1 MIRVCVI
8 DAFTR
13 EPFGGNRAGVVYWAD
28 SLADAIVRR
37 LPSEIASSET
47 VFVYRPVGG
56 SPRFRFLTPTGVE
69 VDACGHGTVAAL
81 HALHEVGLVREG
93 LLRIS
98 TNAGELVASVGG
110 DPTYAIRMAETGVRP
125 LEVERVRVA
134 RALGVDPSEVEHSL
148 PIARVSV
155 GIPWLMVPLR
165 SVEAVLS
172 ARPKMEDVRALSVDL
187 GSVGIY
193 AFSGSGE
200 FVSRAFAPAIG
211 VDEDPVTGTGAA
223 CLAAYANSYMRLEAV
238 EVRQGHAFG
247 RVGVVRAWID
257 EGGRAWIGGEA
268 VTVVRGEL
276 AAEPSGA
283 RRVA

>member
-13 EPFGGNRAGVVYWAD
+13 DPFGGNRAGVVYWAD
-28 SLADAIVRR
+28 ALPDGVVRR
-37 LPSEIASSET
+37 LPGEIASSET

-56 SPRFRFLTPTGVE
+56 VPRFRFVTPTGVE

-93 LLRIS
+93 LMRIT

-110 DPTYAIRMAETGVRP
+110 DPTYAIRMAETRVRP
-125 LEVERVRVA
+125 LEVERARVA
-134 RALGVDPSEVEHSL
+134 EALGVDPANVDHAI
-148 PIARVSV
+148 PVARVSV
-155 GIPWLMVPLR
+155 GLPWLMVPLK

-172 ARPKMEDVRALSVDL
+172 ARPKFESIRALSVDL
-187 GSVGIY
+187 GAVGIY
-193 AFSGSGE
+193 TFSGSGE
-200 FVSRAFAPAIG
+200 FVARAFAPAIG
-211 VDEDPVTGTGAA
+211 VEEDPVTGTGAA
-223 CLAAYANSYMRLEAV
+223 CLAAYASSYMRLEAV

-247 RVGVVRAWID
+247 RVGVVRAWVD

-268 VTVVRGEL
+268 VTVIRGEL
-276 AAEPSGA
+276 ALEPGQA